1 MEEKKIQYVVTV
13 KVDES
18 WKAST
23 LIFRFD
29 ELSPAVRLAEAFLS
43 NLDKEN
49 SALAIVSISLETVD
63 DEESDEE
70 VTEDE

>member
-1 MEEKKIQYVVTV
+1 MDNIKYVVTAR
-13 KVDES
+13 VDES
-18 WKAST
+18 WKESK

-49 SALAIVSISLETVD
+49 SALAIVSISLGTVD